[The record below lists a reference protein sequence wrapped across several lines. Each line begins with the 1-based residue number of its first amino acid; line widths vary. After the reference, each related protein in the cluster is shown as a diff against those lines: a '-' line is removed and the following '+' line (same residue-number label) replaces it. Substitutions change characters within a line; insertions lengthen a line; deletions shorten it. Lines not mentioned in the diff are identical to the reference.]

1 MLEDILQLTKHSLII
16 SDAFTKAD
24 SVLNHMGY
32 TNISCSISGGQTVI
46 SAWISVKR

>member
-1 MLEDILQLTKHSLII
+1 MTLEDVLQQTKHSLII

-32 TNISCSISGGQTVI
+32 ANISCSISGGG
-46 SAWISVKR
+46 R